1 MKLKKLIEQRNAK
14 LTRMNELMNQA
25 ENEARA
31 LTEDEAKEFDTLE
44 SEARALA
51 ETIHRNE
58 QLEGAGLN
66 DRNVKKNAPAADDS
80 DIDADEARAFADY
93 LRGVSLNGHEQRR
106 ERGPRRQHDVWQQ
119 RRYRARDH
127 RKQDHHPGE
136 EYQPHLPHGEPL
148 QRARHADHPLRGYQR
163 HGYHGRLPG

>member
-51 ETIHRNE
+51 DTIHRNE
-58 QLEGAGLN
+58 QL
-66 DRNVKKNAPAADDS
+66 
-80 DIDADEARAFADY
+80 
-93 LRGVSLNGHEQRR
+93 
-106 ERGPRRQHDVWQQ
+106 
-119 RRYRARDH
+119 
-127 RKQDHHPGE
+127 
-136 EYQPHLPHGEPL
+136 
-148 QRARHADHPLRGYQR
+148 
-163 HGYHGRLPG
+163 